1 MKEITEK
8 MSFFKQFEN
17 SIILHKSDE
26 NTFSMIPSK
35 DYFVGN
41 TPHGGYLTAVM
52 QKALSLCMP
61 HQHVINSNTLYL
73 DRTEPEEIIVQVKK
87 IRESRGSSVGKVTL
101 IQDNKSRCMMTG
113 ICSDFNFM
121 KGVSDLETSPSK
133 TFDEDRNLFIS
144 LNFDNN
150 KEDLTPSFIKQTN
163 CKIAKKH
170 AWWLESNKHLCDEAR
185 CAGFISMGDETPDQF
200 VLSFYSDF
208 FPPVVMN
215 KYGPL
220 GWVPTL
226 SLTTNIR
233 QLPTTNELFMDV
245 IAKDLNKGFFE
256 QDCQIWDLNKNL
268 VATSRQLTRI
278 LKSEEKLPHLI

>member
-1 MKEITEK
+1 

-17 SIILHKSDE
+17 SIAIDRSDE
-26 NTFSMIPSK
+26 NLFSMTPSK

-52 QKALSLCMP
+52 QKAISLSMP
-61 HQHVINSNTLYL
+61 HPHLINSNTLYL
-73 DRTEPEEIIVQVKK
+73 DRTEPREISIKVEK
-87 IRESRGSSVGKVTL
+87 IRESRGSSVGQVSL
-101 IQDNKSRCMMTG
+101 IQDDKLRCMMTG
-113 ICSDFNFM
+113 ICSDFHYMN
-121 KGVSDLETSPSK
+121 GVNDLETLPPKIFNNERDS
-133 TFDEDRNLFIS
+133 FIS
-144 LNFDNN
+144 LNFDN
-150 KEDLTPSFIKQTN
+150 KEEGITPSFIKQTQ
-163 CKIAKKH
+163 CDIAIKH
-170 AWWLESNKHLCDEAR
+170 AWWLKNEADLGDEAR
-185 CAGFISMGDETPDQF
+185 CSGFISMGDEIPDQF

-233 QLPTTNELFMDV
+233 QLPTTSELFMDV
-245 IAKDLNKGFFE
+245 KAKDLNKGFFE

>member
-1 MKEITEK
+1 

-17 SIILHKSDE
+17 SIIIDKSDE
-26 NTFSMIPSK
+26 NIFSMTPSK

-52 QKALSLCMP
+52 QKALSLSMP
-61 HQHVINSNTLYL
+61 HPHVINSNTLYL
-73 DRTEPEEIIVQVKK
+73 DRTEPKEISIHVDK
-87 IRESRGSSVGKVTL
+87 IRESRGSSVGRVSL
-101 IQDNKSRCMMTG
+101 IQDEKLRCIMTG
-113 ICSDFNFM
+113 ICSDFNYM
-121 KGVSDLETSPSK
+121 NGVNDLETPPPNIFNEK
-133 TFDEDRNLFIS
+133 RDLFIS
-144 LNFDNN
+144 LNFDN
-150 KEDLTPSFIKQTN
+150 KQEGFTPSFIKQTK
-163 CKIAKKH
+163 CDIAKKH
-170 AWWLESNKHLCDEAR
+170 AWWLKNENELGDEAR
-185 CAGFISMGDETPDQF
+185 CTGFISMGEEIPDQF

-233 QLPTTNELFMDV
+233 QLPTTSELFMDV

>member
-1 MKEITEK
+1 

-17 SIILHKSDE
+17 SIIIDKSDE
-26 NTFSMIPSK
+26 NFFSMTPSK

-52 QKALSLCMP
+52 QKALSLSMSHP
-61 HQHVINSNTLYL
+61 HVINSNTLYL
-73 DRTEPEEIIVQVKK
+73 DRTEPKEISIHVDK
-87 IRESRGSSVGKVTL
+87 IRESRGSSVGRVSL
-101 IQDNKSRCMMTG
+101 IQDEKLRCMMTG
-113 ICSDFNFM
+113 ICSDFNYM
-121 KGVSDLETSPSK
+121 NGVNDLETLPPNIFNEK
-133 TFDEDRNLFIS
+133 RDFFIS
-144 LNFDNN
+144 LNFDN
-150 KEDLTPSFIKQTN
+150 KQEGFTPSFIKQTK
-163 CKIAKKH
+163 CDIAKKH
-170 AWWLESNKHLCDEAR
+170 AWWLKNENDLGGEAR
-185 CAGFISMGDETPDQF
+185 CAGFISMGEEIPDQF

-233 QLPTTNELFMDV
+233 QLPTTSELFMDV

>member
-1 MKEITEK
+1 

-17 SIILHKSDE
+17 SIIIDRSDE
-26 NTFSMIPSK
+26 NIFSVTPSK

-52 QKALSLCMP
+52 QKALSLSMP

-73 DRTEPEEIIVQVKK
+73 DRTEPKEICIQVKK
-87 IRESRGSSVGKVTL
+87 VRESRGSSVGQVSL
-101 IQDNKSRCMMTG
+101 IQDDKLRCMMTG

-121 KGVSDLETSPSK
+121 KGVNDLETLPPKIFNKERDS
-133 TFDEDRNLFIS
+133 FIP
-144 LNFDNN
+144 LNFEN
-150 KEDLTPSFIKQTN
+150 KQEGFTPSFIKQTK
-163 CKIAKKH
+163 CEIAKQH
-170 AWWLESNKHLCDEAR
+170 AWWLKNEDDLGDEAR
-185 CAGFISMGDETPDQF
+185 CAGFISMGEEIPNQF

-233 QLPTTNELFMDV
+233 QLPTTSELFMDV

-256 QDCQIWDLNKNL
+256 QDCQIWDLNQNL

>member
-1 MKEITEK
+1 

-17 SIILHKSDE
+17 SIAIDRSDE
-26 NTFSMIPSK
+26 NLFSMTPSK

-52 QKALSLCMP
+52 QKAISLSMP
-61 HQHVINSNTLYL
+61 HPHLINSNTLYL
-73 DRTEPEEIIVQVKK
+73 DRTEPREISIKVEK
-87 IRESRGSSVGKVTL
+87 IRESRGSSVGQVSL
-101 IQDNKSRCMMTG
+101 IQDDKLRCMMTG
-113 ICSDFNFM
+113 ICSDFHHMN
-121 KGVSDLETSPSK
+121 GVNDLETLPPKIFSNERDS
-133 TFDEDRNLFIS
+133 FIS
-144 LNFDNN
+144 LNFDN
-150 KEDLTPSFIKQTN
+150 KGESITPSFIKQTH
-163 CKIAKKH
+163 CEIAIKH
-170 AWWLESNKHLCDEAR
+170 AWWLKNEADLGDEAR
-185 CAGFISMGDETPDQF
+185 CSGFISMGDEIPDQF

-233 QLPTTNELFMDV
+233 QLPTTSELFMDV

>member
-1 MKEITEK
+1 

-17 SIILHKSDE
+17 SIIIDRSDE
-26 NTFSMIPSK
+26 DIFSMTPSK

-52 QKALSLCMP
+52 QKALSLSMP
-61 HQHVINSNTLYL
+61 HPHVINSNTLYL
-73 DRTEPEEIIVQVKK
+73 DRTEPKEIIIQVDK
-87 IRESRGSSVGKVTL
+87 IRESRGSSVGRVSL
-101 IQDNKSRCMMTG
+101 IQDDKLRCMMTG

-121 KGVSDLETSPSK
+121 NGVNDLETLPPK
-133 TFDEDRNLFIS
+133 IFNEDRGLFIS
-144 LNFDNN
+144 LNFDN
-150 KEDLTPSFIKQTN
+150 KQEGFTPSFIKQTK
-163 CKIAKKH
+163 CEIAKQH
-170 AWWLESNKHLCDEAR
+170 AWWLKNEDELGDEAR
-185 CAGFISMGDETPDQF
+185 CAGFISMGEEIPDQF

-233 QLPTTNELFMDV
+233 QLPSTSELFMDV

-278 LKSEEKLPHLI
+278 LKSEEKLPHLTKQ

>member
-1 MKEITEK
+1 

-17 SIILHKSDE
+17 SIDIDRSDE
-26 NTFSMIPSK
+26 NLFSMTPSK

-52 QKALSLCMP
+52 QKAISLSMP
-61 HQHVINSNTLYL
+61 HPHLINSNTLYL
-73 DRTEPEEIIVQVKK
+73 DRTEPREISIKVEK
-87 IRESRGSSVGKVTL
+87 IRESRGSSVGQGSL
-101 IQDNKSRCMMTG
+101 IQDDKLRCMMTG
-113 ICSDFNFM
+113 ICSDFHYMN
-121 KGVSDLETSPSK
+121 GVNDLETLPPEIFNNERDS
-133 TFDEDRNLFIS
+133 FIS
-144 LNFDNN
+144 LNFDN
-150 KEDLTPSFIKQTN
+150 KEEGITPSFIKQTH
-163 CKIAKKH
+163 CEIAIKH
-170 AWWLESNKHLCDEAR
+170 AWWLKNEGDLGDEAR
-185 CAGFISMGDETPDQF
+185 CSGFISMGDEIPDQF

-233 QLPTTNELFMDV
+233 QLPTTSELFMDV
-245 IAKDLNKGFFE
+245 KAKDLNKGFFE
-256 QDCQIWDLNKNL
+256 QDCHIWDLNKNL

>member
-1 MKEITEK
+1 

-17 SIILHKSDE
+17 SIAIDRSDE
-26 NTFSMIPSK
+26 NLFSMTPSK

-52 QKALSLCMP
+52 QKALSLSMP
-61 HQHVINSNTLYL
+61 HPHVINSNTLYL
-73 DRTEPEEIIVQVKK
+73 DRTEPKEISIHVDK
-87 IRESRGSSVGKVTL
+87 IRESRGSSVGRVSL
-101 IQDNKSRCMMTG
+101 MQDEKLRCMMTG
-113 ICSDFNFM
+113 ICSDFNYM
-121 KGVSDLETSPSK
+121 NGVNDLETPPPNIFNEK
-133 TFDEDRNLFIS
+133 RDLFIS
-144 LNFDNN
+144 LNFDN
-150 KEDLTPSFIKQTN
+150 KQEGFTPSFIKQTK
-163 CKIAKKH
+163 CDIAKKH
-170 AWWLESNKHLCDEAR
+170 AWWLKNENELGDEAR
-185 CAGFISMGDETPDQF
+185 CSGFISMGEEIPDQF

-233 QLPTTNELFMDV
+233 QLPTTSELFMDV

>member
-1 MKEITEK
+1 

-17 SIILHKSDE
+17 SIIIDKSDE
-26 NTFSMIPSK
+26 NIFSMTPSK

-52 QKALSLCMP
+52 QKALSLSMP
-61 HQHVINSNTLYL
+61 HPHVINSNTLYL
-73 DRTEPEEIIVQVKK
+73 DRTEPKEISIHVDK
-87 IRESRGSSVGKVTL
+87 IRESRGSSVGRVSL
-101 IQDNKSRCMMTG
+101 IQDEKLRCMMTG
-113 ICSDFNFM
+113 ICSDFNYM
-121 KGVSDLETSPSK
+121 NGVNDLETLPPKIFNEKRDS
-133 TFDEDRNLFIS
+133 FIS
-144 LNFDNN
+144 LNFDN
-150 KEDLTPSFIKQTN
+150 KQEGFTPSFIKQTK
-163 CKIAKKH
+163 CDIAKQH
-170 AWWLESNKHLCDEAR
+170 AWWLKNENDLGDEAR
-185 CAGFISMGDETPDQF
+185 CSGFISMGEEIPDQF

-233 QLPTTNELFMDV
+233 QLPTTSELFMDV

>member
-1 MKEITEK
+1 

-17 SIILHKSDE
+17 SIDIDRSDE
-26 NTFSMIPSK
+26 NLFSMTPSK

-52 QKALSLCMP
+52 QKAISLSMP
-61 HQHVINSNTLYL
+61 HPHLINSNTLYL
-73 DRTEPEEIIVQVKK
+73 DRTEPREISIKVEK
-87 IRESRGSSVGKVTL
+87 IRESRGSSVGQVSL
-101 IQDNKSRCMMTG
+101 IQDDKLRCMMTG
-113 ICSDFNFM
+113 ICSDFHYMN
-121 KGVSDLETSPSK
+121 GVNDLETHPPKIFNEERDS
-133 TFDEDRNLFIS
+133 FIS
-144 LNFDNN
+144 LNFDN
-150 KEDLTPSFIKQTN
+150 KEEGITPSFIKQTQ
-163 CKIAKKH
+163 CDIAIKH
-170 AWWLESNKHLCDEAR
+170 AWWLKNEVDLGDEAR
-185 CAGFISMGDETPDQF
+185 CSGFISMGDEIPDQF

-233 QLPTTNELFMDV
+233 QLPTTSELFMDV
-245 IAKDLNKGFFE
+245 KAKDLNKGFFE

>member
-1 MKEITEK
+1 

-17 SIILHKSDE
+17 SIIIDKSDE
-26 NTFSMIPSK
+26 NIFSMTPSK

-52 QKALSLCMP
+52 QKALSLSMP
-61 HQHVINSNTLYL
+61 HPHVINSNTLYL
-73 DRTEPEEIIVQVKK
+73 DRTEPKEISIHVDQ
-87 IRESRGSSVGKVTL
+87 IRESRGSSVGQVSI
-101 IQDNKSRCMMTG
+101 IQDEKLRCMMTG
-113 ICSDFNFM
+113 ICSDFNYM
-121 KGVSDLETSPSK
+121 NGVNDLETLPPNIFNEK
-133 TFDEDRNLFIS
+133 RDLFIS
-144 LNFDNN
+144 LNFDN
-150 KEDLTPSFIKQTN
+150 KQEGFTPSFIKQTK
-163 CKIAKKH
+163 CDIAKQH
-170 AWWLESNKHLCDEAR
+170 AWWLKNKNDLGDEAR
-185 CAGFISMGDETPDQF
+185 CAGFISMGEEIPDQF

-233 QLPTTNELFMDV
+233 QLPTTSELFMDV

>member
-1 MKEITEK
+1 

-17 SIILHKSDE
+17 SINIDRSDE
-26 NTFSMIPSK
+26 DLFSMTPSK

-52 QKALSLCMP
+52 QKAISLSMP
-61 HQHVINSNTLYL
+61 HPHLINSNTLYL
-73 DRTEPEEIIVQVKK
+73 DRTEPREISIKVEK
-87 IRESRGSSVGKVTL
+87 IRESRGSSVGQVSL
-101 IQDNKSRCMMTG
+101 IQDDKLRCMMTG
-113 ICSDFNFM
+113 ICSDFHYMN
-121 KGVSDLETSPSK
+121 GVNDLETLPPNIFSEK
-133 TFDEDRNLFIS
+133 RDLFIS
-144 LNFDNN
+144 LNFDN
-150 KEDLTPSFIKQTN
+150 KQEGFTPSFIKQTK
-163 CKIAKKH
+163 CDIAKKH
-170 AWWLESNKHLCDEAR
+170 AWWLKNENDLGDEAR
-185 CAGFISMGDETPDQF
+185 CAGFISMGEEIPDQF

-233 QLPTTNELFMDV
+233 QLPTTSELFMDV
-245 IAKDLNKGFFE
+245 IAKDINKGFFE

>member
-1 MKEITEK
+1 

-17 SIILHKSDE
+17 SIIIDRSDE
-26 NTFSMIPSK
+26 DIFSMTPSK

-52 QKALSLCMP
+52 QKALSLSMP
-61 HQHVINSNTLYL
+61 HPHVINSNTLYL
-73 DRTEPEEIIVQVKK
+73 DRTEPKEIIIQVDK
-87 IRESRGSSVGKVTL
+87 IRESRGSSVGRVSL
-101 IQDNKSRCMMTG
+101 IQDDKLRCMMTG
-113 ICSDFNFM
+113 ICSDFNYM
-121 KGVSDLETSPSK
+121 NGVNDLK
-133 TFDEDRNLFIS
+133 TLPPKIFNEDRGLFIS
-144 LNFDNN
+144 LNFDN
-150 KEDLTPSFIKQTN
+150 KQEGFTPSFIKQTK
-163 CKIAKKH
+163 CEIAKQH
-170 AWWLESNKHLCDEAR
+170 AWWLKNEDELGDEAR
-185 CAGFISMGDETPDQF
+185 CAGFISMGEEIPDQF

-233 QLPTTNELFMDV
+233 QLPSTSELFMDV

-278 LKSEEKLPHLI
+278 LKSEEKLPHLTKQ

>member
-1 MKEITEK
+1 

-17 SIILHKSDE
+17 SIIIDKSDE
-26 NTFSMIPSK
+26 NIFSMTPSK

-52 QKALSLCMP
+52 QKALSLSMP
-61 HQHVINSNTLYL
+61 HPHVINSNTLYL
-73 DRTEPEEIIVQVKK
+73 DRTEPKEINIHVEK
-87 IRESRGSSVGKVTL
+87 IRQSRGSSVGRVSL
-101 IQDNKSRCMMTG
+101 IQDEKLRCMMTG
-113 ICSDFNFM
+113 ICSDFNYM
-121 KGVSDLETSPSK
+121 NGVNDLETLPPNIFNEK
-133 TFDEDRNLFIS
+133 RDLFIS
-144 LNFDNN
+144 LNFDN
-150 KEDLTPSFIKQTN
+150 KQEGFTPSFIKQTK
-163 CKIAKKH
+163 CDIAKKH
-170 AWWLESNKHLCDEAR
+170 AWWLKNENDLGDEAR
-185 CAGFISMGDETPDQF
+185 CAGFISMGEEIPDQF

-233 QLPTTNELFMDV
+233 QLPTTSELFMDV
-245 IAKDLNKGFFE
+245 IAKDINKGFFE

>member
-1 MKEITEK
+1 

-17 SIILHKSDE
+17 SIAIDRSDE
-26 NTFSMIPSK
+26 NLFSMTPSK

-52 QKALSLCMP
+52 QKAISLSMP
-61 HQHVINSNTLYL
+61 HPHLINSNTLYL
-73 DRTEPEEIIVQVKK
+73 DRTEPREISIKVEK
-87 IRESRGSSVGKVTL
+87 IRESRGSSVGQVSL
-101 IQDNKSRCMMTG
+101 IQDDKLRCMMTG
-113 ICSDFNFM
+113 ICSDFHYM
-121 KGVSDLETSPSK
+121 KGVNDLETLPPEIFNNERDS
-133 TFDEDRNLFIS
+133 FIS
-144 LNFDNN
+144 LNFDN
-150 KEDLTPSFIKQTN
+150 KEEGITPSFIKQTH
-163 CKIAKKH
+163 CEIAIKH
-170 AWWLESNKHLCDEAR
+170 AWWLKNEGDLGDEAR
-185 CAGFISMGDETPDQF
+185 CSGFISMGDEIPDQF

-233 QLPTTNELFMDV
+233 QLPTTSELFMDV
-245 IAKDLNKGFFE
+245 KAKDLNKGFFE

-278 LKSEEKLPHLI
+278 LKSEEKLPYLI

>member
-1 MKEITEK
+1 

-17 SIILHKSDE
+17 SIAIDRSDE
-26 NTFSMIPSK
+26 NLFSMTPSK

-52 QKALSLCMP
+52 QKAISLSMP
-61 HQHVINSNTLYL
+61 HPHLINSNTLYL
-73 DRTEPEEIIVQVKK
+73 DRTEPREISIKVEK
-87 IRESRGSSVGKVTL
+87 IRESRGSSVGQVSL
-101 IQDNKSRCMMTG
+101 IQDDKLRCMMTG
-113 ICSDFNFM
+113 ICSDFHYM
-121 KGVSDLETSPSK
+121 KGVNDLETLPPEIFNNERDS
-133 TFDEDRNLFIS
+133 FIS
-144 LNFDNN
+144 LNFDN
-150 KEDLTPSFIKQTN
+150 KEEGITPSFIKQTH
-163 CKIAKKH
+163 CGIAIKH
-170 AWWLESNKHLCDEAR
+170 AWWLKNEGDLGDEAR
-185 CAGFISMGDETPDQF
+185 CSGFISMGDEIPDQF

-233 QLPTTNELFMDV
+233 QLPTTSELFMDV
-245 IAKDLNKGFFE
+245 KAKDLNKGFFE

-278 LKSEEKLPHLI
+278 LKSEEKLPYLI

>member
-1 MKEITEK
+1 
-8 MSFFKQFEN
+8 MSFFKQFEK
-17 SIILHKSDE
+17 SIIIDRSDE
-26 NTFSMIPSK
+26 DIFSMTPSK

-52 QKALSLCMP
+52 QKALSLSMP
-61 HQHVINSNTLYL
+61 HPHVINSNTLYL
-73 DRTEPEEIIVQVKK
+73 DRTEPKEIIIQVDK
-87 IRESRGSSVGKVTL
+87 IRESRGSSVGRVSL
-101 IQDNKSRCMMTG
+101 IQDDKLRCMMTG
-113 ICSDFNFM
+113 ICSDFNYM
-121 KGVSDLETSPSK
+121 NGVNDLETLPPK
-133 TFDEDRNLFIS
+133 IFNEDRGLFIS
-144 LNFDNN
+144 LNFDN
-150 KEDLTPSFIKQTN
+150 KQEGFTPSFIKQTK
-163 CKIAKKH
+163 CEIAKQH
-170 AWWLESNKHLCDEAR
+170 AWWLKNEDELGDEAR
-185 CAGFISMGDETPDQF
+185 CAGFISMGEEIPDQF

-233 QLPTTNELFMDV
+233 QLPSTSELFMDV

-278 LKSEEKLPHLI
+278 LKSEEKLPHLTKQ

>member
-1 MKEITEK
+1 

-17 SIILHKSDE
+17 SIIIDRSDE
-26 NTFSMIPSK
+26 DIFSMTPSK

-52 QKALSLCMP
+52 QKALSLSMP
-61 HQHVINSNTLYL
+61 HPHVINSNTLYL
-73 DRTEPEEIIVQVKK
+73 DRTEPKEIIIQVDK
-87 IRESRGSSVGKVTL
+87 IRESRGSSVGRVSL
-101 IQDNKSRCMMTG
+101 IQDDKLRCMMTG
-113 ICSDFNFM
+113 ICSDFNYM
-121 KGVSDLETSPSK
+121 NGVNDLETLPPK
-133 TFDEDRNLFIS
+133 IFNEDRGLFIP
-144 LNFDNN
+144 LNFDN
-150 KEDLTPSFIKQTN
+150 KQEGFTPSFIKQTK
-163 CKIAKKH
+163 CEIAKQH
-170 AWWLESNKHLCDEAR
+170 AWWLKNEDELGDEAR
-185 CAGFISMGDETPDQF
+185 CAGFISMGEEIPNQF

-233 QLPTTNELFMDV
+233 QLPSTSELFMDV

>member
-1 MKEITEK
+1 

-17 SIILHKSDE
+17 SIIIDTSDE
-26 NTFSMIPSK
+26 DIFSMTPSK

-52 QKALSLCMP
+52 QKALSLSMP
-61 HQHVINSNTLYL
+61 HPHVINSNTLYL
-73 DRTEPEEIIVQVKK
+73 DRTEPKEIIIKVDK
-87 IRESRGSSVGKVTL
+87 IRESRGSSVGRVSL
-101 IQDNKSRCMMTG
+101 LQDNKLRCMMTG
-113 ICSDFNFM
+113 ICSDFNYM
-121 KGVSDLETSPSK
+121 NGVNDLETLPPK
-133 TFDEDRNLFIS
+133 IFNEDRGLFIS
-144 LNFDNN
+144 LNFDN
-150 KEDLTPSFIKQTN
+150 KQEGFTPSFIKQTK
-163 CKIAKKH
+163 CEIAKQH
-170 AWWLESNKHLCDEAR
+170 AWWLKNEDELGDEAR
-185 CAGFISMGDETPDQF
+185 CAGFISMGEEIPDQF

-233 QLPTTNELFMDV
+233 QLPSTSELFMDV

-278 LKSEEKLPHLI
+278 LKSEEKLPHLTKQ

>member
-1 MKEITEK
+1 

-17 SIILHKSDE
+17 SIIIDKSDE
-26 NTFSMIPSK
+26 NIFSMTPSR

-52 QKALSLCMP
+52 QKALSLSMP
-61 HQHVINSNTLYL
+61 HPHVINSNTLYL
-73 DRTEPEEIIVQVKK
+73 DRTEPKEISIHVDK
-87 IRESRGSSVGKVTL
+87 IRESRGSSVGRVSL
-101 IQDNKSRCMMTG
+101 IQDEKLRCMMTG
-113 ICSDFNFM
+113 ICSDFNYM
-121 KGVSDLETSPSK
+121 NGVNDLETLPPNIFNEK
-133 TFDEDRNLFIS
+133 RDLFIS
-144 LNFDNN
+144 LNFDN
-150 KEDLTPSFIKQTN
+150 KQEGFTPSFIKQTK
-163 CKIAKKH
+163 CDIAKKH
-170 AWWLESNKHLCDEAR
+170 AWWLKNENDLGDEAR
-185 CAGFISMGDETPDQF
+185 CAGFISMGEEIPDQF

-233 QLPTTNELFMDV
+233 QLPTTSELFMDV

>member
-1 MKEITEK
+1 

-17 SIILHKSDE
+17 SIDIDRSDE
-26 NTFSMIPSK
+26 NLFSMTPSK

-52 QKALSLCMP
+52 QKAISLSMP
-61 HQHVINSNTLYL
+61 HPHLINSNTLYL
-73 DRTEPEEIIVQVKK
+73 DRTEPREISIRVEK
-87 IRESRGSSVGKVTL
+87 IRESRGSSVGQVSL
-101 IQDNKSRCMMTG
+101 IQDDKLRCMMTG
-113 ICSDFNFM
+113 ICSDFHYMN
-121 KGVSDLETSPSK
+121 GVNDLETLPPKIFNEERDS
-133 TFDEDRNLFIS
+133 FIS
-144 LNFDNN
+144 LNFDN
-150 KEDLTPSFIKQTN
+150 KEEGITPSFIKQTH
-163 CKIAKKH
+163 CEIAIKH
-170 AWWLESNKHLCDEAR
+170 AWWLKNEADLGDEAR
-185 CAGFISMGDETPDQF
+185 CSGFISMGDEIPDQF

-233 QLPTTNELFMDV
+233 QLPTTSELFMDV
-245 IAKDLNKGFFE
+245 KAKDLNKGFFE

>member
-1 MKEITEK
+1 
-8 MSFFKQFEN
+8 MSFFTQFEN
-17 SIILHKSDE
+17 SIIIDKSDE
-26 NTFSMIPSK
+26 NIFSMTPSK
-35 DYFVGN
+35 NYFVGN

-52 QKALSLCMP
+52 QKALSLSMP
-61 HQHVINSNTLYL
+61 HPHVINSNTLYL
-73 DRTEPEEIIVQVKK
+73 DRTEPKEISIHVDK
-87 IRESRGSSVGKVTL
+87 IRESRGSSVGRVSL
-101 IQDNKSRCMMTG
+101 IQDEKLRCMMTG
-113 ICSDFNFM
+113 ICSNFNYM
-121 KGVSDLETSPSK
+121 NGVNDLQTIPPKIFNEK
-133 TFDEDRNLFIS
+133 RDLFIP
-144 LNFDNN
+144 LNFDN
-150 KEDLTPSFIKQTN
+150 KQEGFTPSFIKQTK
-163 CKIAKKH
+163 CDIAKQH
-170 AWWLESNKHLCDEAR
+170 AWWLKNENDLGDEAR
-185 CAGFISMGDETPDQF
+185 CAGFISMGEEIPDQF

-233 QLPTTNELFMDV
+233 QLPTTSELFMDV

>member
-1 MKEITEK
+1 

-17 SIILHKSDE
+17 SIIIDKSDE
-26 NTFSMIPSK
+26 NIFSMTPSK

-52 QKALSLCMP
+52 QKALSLSMP
-61 HQHVINSNTLYL
+61 HPHVINSNTLYL
-73 DRTEPEEIIVQVKK
+73 DRTEPKEIAIHVDK
-87 IRESRGSSVGKVTL
+87 IRESRGSSVGRVSL
-101 IQDNKSRCMMTG
+101 IQDEKLRCMMTG
-113 ICSDFNFM
+113 ICSDFNYM
-121 KGVSDLETSPSK
+121 NGVNDLETLPPNIFNEK
-133 TFDEDRNLFIS
+133 RDFFIS
-144 LNFDNN
+144 LNFDN
-150 KEDLTPSFIKQTN
+150 KQEGFTPSFIKQTK
-163 CKIAKKH
+163 CDIAKKH
-170 AWWLESNKHLCDEAR
+170 AWWLKNENDLGDEAR
-185 CAGFISMGDETPDQF
+185 CAGFISMGEEIPDQF

-233 QLPTTNELFMDV
+233 QLPTTSELFMDV
-245 IAKDLNKGFFE
+245 IAKDINKGFFE

>member
-1 MKEITEK
+1 

-17 SIILHKSDE
+17 SIIIDKSDE
-26 NTFSMIPSK
+26 NIFSMTPSK

-52 QKALSLCMP
+52 QKALSLSMP
-61 HQHVINSNTLYL
+61 HPHVINSNTLYL
-73 DRTEPEEIIVQVKK
+73 DRTEPKEISIHVDQ
-87 IRESRGSSVGKVTL
+87 IRESRGSSVGRVSL
-101 IQDNKSRCMMTG
+101 IQDEKIRCMMTG
-113 ICSDFNFM
+113 ICSDFNYM
-121 KGVSDLETSPSK
+121 NGVNDLETLPPNIFNEK
-133 TFDEDRNLFIS
+133 RDFFIS
-144 LNFDNN
+144 LNFDN
-150 KEDLTPSFIKQTN
+150 KQEGFTPSFIKQTK
-163 CKIAKKH
+163 CDIAKKH
-170 AWWLESNKHLCDEAR
+170 AWWLKNGNDLGDEAR
-185 CAGFISMGDETPDQF
+185 CAGFISMGEEIPDQF

-233 QLPTTNELFMDV
+233 QLPTTSELFMDV

>member
-1 MKEITEK
+1 

-17 SIILHKSDE
+17 SIIIDRSDE
-26 NTFSMIPSK
+26 DIFSMTPSK

-52 QKALSLCMP
+52 QKALSLSMP
-61 HQHVINSNTLYL
+61 HPHVINSNTLYL
-73 DRTEPEEIIVQVKK
+73 DRTEPKEIIIQVDK
-87 IRESRGSSVGKVTL
+87 IRESRGSSVGRVSL
-101 IQDNKSRCMMTG
+101 IQDDKLRCMMTG
-113 ICSDFNFM
+113 ICSDFNYM
-121 KGVSDLETSPSK
+121 NGVNDLETLPPK
-133 TFDEDRNLFIS
+133 IFNEDRGLFIP
-144 LNFDNN
+144 LNFDN
-150 KEDLTPSFIKQTN
+150 KQEGFTPSFIKQTK
-163 CKIAKKH
+163 CEIAKQH
-170 AWWLESNKHLCDEAR
+170 AWWLKNEDELGDEAR
-185 CAGFISMGDETPDQF
+185 CAGFISMGEEIPDQF

-233 QLPTTNELFMDV
+233 QLPSTSELFMDV

-278 LKSEEKLPHLI
+278 LKSEEKLPHLTKQ

>member
-1 MKEITEK
+1 

-17 SIILHKSDE
+17 SIIIDKSDE
-26 NTFSMIPSK
+26 NIFSMTPSK

-52 QKALSLCMP
+52 QKALSLSMP
-61 HQHVINSNTLYL
+61 HPHVINSNTLYL
-73 DRTEPEEIIVQVKK
+73 DRTEPKEISIHVDK
-87 IRESRGSSVGKVTL
+87 IRESRGSSVGRVSL
-101 IQDNKSRCMMTG
+101 IQDEKLRCMMTG
-113 ICSDFNFM
+113 ICSDFNYM
-121 KGVSDLETSPSK
+121 NGVNDLETPPPNIFNEK
-133 TFDEDRNLFIS
+133 RDLFIS
-144 LNFDNN
+144 LNFDN
-150 KEDLTPSFIKQTN
+150 KQEGFTPNFIKQTK
-163 CKIAKKH
+163 CDIAKKH
-170 AWWLESNKHLCDEAR
+170 AWWLKNENDLGDEAR
-185 CAGFISMGDETPDQF
+185 CAGFISMGEEIPDQF

-233 QLPTTNELFMDV
+233 QLPTTSELFMDV
-245 IAKDLNKGFFE
+245 IAKDLNKGYFE

>member
-1 MKEITEK
+1 MKEISKK

-17 SIILHKSDE
+17 SIIIDRSDE
-26 NTFSMIPSK
+26 NIFSMTPSK

-52 QKALSLCMP
+52 QKALSLSMP

-73 DRTEPEEIIVQVKK
+73 DRTEPKEICIQVKK
-87 IRESRGSSVGKVTL
+87 VRESRGSSVGQVSL
-101 IQDNKSRCMMTG
+101 IQDDKLRCMMTG

-121 KGVSDLETSPSK
+121 KGVNDLETLPPKIFNKERDS
-133 TFDEDRNLFIS
+133 FIL
-144 LNFDNN
+144 LNFEN
-150 KEDLTPSFIKQTN
+150 KQEGFTPSFIKQTK
-163 CKIAKKH
+163 CEIAKQH
-170 AWWLESNKHLCDEAR
+170 AWWLKNEDDLGDEAR
-185 CAGFISMGDETPDQF
+185 CAGFISMGEEIPNQF

-233 QLPTTNELFMDV
+233 QLPTTSELFMDV

-256 QDCQIWDLNKNL
+256 QDCQIWDLNQNL

>member
-1 MKEITEK
+1 

-17 SIILHKSDE
+17 SIAIDRSDE
-26 NTFSMIPSK
+26 NLFSMTPSK

-52 QKALSLCMP
+52 QKAISLSMP
-61 HQHVINSNTLYL
+61 HPHLINSNTLYL
-73 DRTEPEEIIVQVKK
+73 DRTEPREISIKVEK
-87 IRESRGSSVGKVTL
+87 IRESRGSSVGQVSL
-101 IQDNKSRCMMTG
+101 IQDDKLRCMMTG
-113 ICSDFNFM
+113 ICSDFHYMN
-121 KGVSDLETSPSK
+121 GVNDLETLPPEIFNNERDS
-133 TFDEDRNLFIS
+133 FIS
-144 LNFDNN
+144 LNFDN
-150 KEDLTPSFIKQTN
+150 KEEGITPSFIRQTH
-163 CKIAKKH
+163 CEIAIKH
-170 AWWLESNKHLCDEAR
+170 AWWLKNEGDLGDEAR
-185 CAGFISMGDETPDQF
+185 CSGFISMGDEIPDQF

-233 QLPTTNELFMDV
+233 QLPTTSELFMDV
-245 IAKDLNKGFFE
+245 KAKDLNKGFFE

-278 LKSEEKLPHLI
+278 LKSEEKLPYLI

>member
-1 MKEITEK
+1 

-17 SIILHKSDE
+17 SIIIDKSEE
-26 NTFSMIPSK
+26 NIFSMTPSK

-52 QKALSLCMP
+52 QKALSLSMP
-61 HQHVINSNTLYL
+61 HPHVINSNTLYL
-73 DRTEPEEIIVQVKK
+73 DRTEPKEIAIHVDK
-87 IRESRGSSVGKVTL
+87 IRESRGSSVGRVSL
-101 IQDNKSRCMMTG
+101 IQDEKLRCMMTG
-113 ICSDFNFM
+113 ICSDFNYM
-121 KGVSDLETSPSK
+121 NGVNDLETLPPNIFNEK
-133 TFDEDRNLFIS
+133 RDFFIS
-144 LNFDNN
+144 LNFDN
-150 KEDLTPSFIKQTN
+150 KQEGFTPSFIKQTK
-163 CKIAKKH
+163 CDIAKKH
-170 AWWLESNKHLCDEAR
+170 AWWLKNENDLGDEAR
-185 CAGFISMGDETPDQF
+185 CAGFISMGEEIPDQF

-233 QLPTTNELFMDV
+233 QLPTTSELFMDV
-245 IAKDLNKGFFE
+245 IAKDINKGFFE

>member
-1 MKEITEK
+1 

-17 SIILHKSDE
+17 SIAIDRLDE
-26 NTFSMIPSK
+26 NLFSMTPSK

-52 QKALSLCMP
+52 QKAISLSMP
-61 HQHVINSNTLYL
+61 HPHLINSNTLYL
-73 DRTEPEEIIVQVKK
+73 DRTEPREISIKVEK
-87 IRESRGSSVGKVTL
+87 IRESRGSSVGQVSL
-101 IQDNKSRCMMTG
+101 IQDDKLRCMMTG
-113 ICSDFNFM
+113 ICSDFHYMN
-121 KGVSDLETSPSK
+121 GVNDLETHPPKIFNEERDS
-133 TFDEDRNLFIS
+133 FIS
-144 LNFDNN
+144 LNFDN
-150 KEDLTPSFIKQTN
+150 KEEDITPSFIKQTQ
-163 CKIAKKH
+163 CDIAIKH
-170 AWWLESNKHLCDEAR
+170 AWWLKNEADLGDEAR
-185 CAGFISMGDETPDQF
+185 CSGFISMGDEIPDQF

-233 QLPTTNELFMDV
+233 QLPTTSELFMDV
-245 IAKDLNKGFFE
+245 KAKDLNKGFFE

>member
-1 MKEITEK
+1 

-17 SIILHKSDE
+17 SIIIDKSDE
-26 NTFSMIPSK
+26 NIFSMTPSK

-52 QKALSLCMP
+52 QKALSLSMP
-61 HQHVINSNTLYL
+61 HPHVINSNTLYL
-73 DRTEPEEIIVQVKK
+73 DRTEPKEITIHVDK
-87 IRESRGSSVGKVTL
+87 IRESRGSSVGRVSL
-101 IQDNKSRCMMTG
+101 MQDEKLRCMMTG
-113 ICSDFNFM
+113 ICSDFNYM
-121 KGVSDLETSPSK
+121 NGVNDLETLPPNIFNEK
-133 TFDEDRNLFIS
+133 RDLFIS
-144 LNFDNN
+144 LNFDN
-150 KEDLTPSFIKQTN
+150 KQEGFTPSFIKQTK
-163 CKIAKKH
+163 CDIAKQH
-170 AWWLESNKHLCDEAR
+170 AWWLKNENDLGDEAR
-185 CAGFISMGDETPDQF
+185 CAGFISMGEEIPDQF

-233 QLPTTNELFMDV
+233 QVPTTSELFMDV

>member
-1 MKEITEK
+1 

-17 SIILHKSDE
+17 SIIIDKSDE
-26 NTFSMIPSK
+26 NIFSMTPSK

-52 QKALSLCMP
+52 QKAISLSMP
-61 HQHVINSNTLYL
+61 HPHVINSNTLYL
-73 DRTEPEEIIVQVKK
+73 DRTEPREISIRVEK
-87 IRESRGSSVGKVTL
+87 IRESRGSSVGQVSL
-101 IQDNKSRCMMTG
+101 IQDDKLRCMMTG
-113 ICSDFNFM
+113 ICSDFHYMN
-121 KGVSDLETSPSK
+121 GVNDLETHPPKIFSEERDS
-133 TFDEDRNLFIS
+133 FIS
-144 LNFDNN
+144 LNFDNR
-150 KEDLTPSFIKQTN
+150 EEGITPSFIKQTQ
-163 CKIAKKH
+163 CDIAIKH
-170 AWWLESNKHLCDEAR
+170 AWWLKNEADLGDEAR
-185 CAGFISMGDETPDQF
+185 CSGFISMGDEIPDQF

-233 QLPTTNELFMDV
+233 QLPTTSELFMDV
-245 IAKDLNKGFFE
+245 KAKDLNKGFFE

>member
-1 MKEITEK
+1 

-17 SIILHKSDE
+17 SIIIDKSDE
-26 NTFSMIPSK
+26 NIFSMTPSK

-52 QKALSLCMP
+52 QKALSLSMP
-61 HQHVINSNTLYL
+61 HPHVINSNTLYL
-73 DRTEPEEIIVQVKK
+73 DRTEPKEITIHVDK
-87 IRESRGSSVGKVTL
+87 IRESRGSSVGRVSL
-101 IQDNKSRCMMTG
+101 IQDEKLRCMMTG
-113 ICSDFNFM
+113 ICSDFNYM
-121 KGVSDLETSPSK
+121 NGVNDLETLPPK
-133 TFDEDRNLFIS
+133 IFNEKRDLFIS
-144 LNFDNN
+144 LNFDN
-150 KEDLTPSFIKQTN
+150 KEEGFTPSFIKQTK
-163 CKIAKKH
+163 CDIAKQH
-170 AWWLESNKHLCDEAR
+170 AWWLKNENDLLDEAR
-185 CAGFISMGDETPDQF
+185 CAGFISMGEEIPDQF

-233 QLPTTNELFMDV
+233 QLPTTSELFMDV

-278 LKSEEKLPHLI
+278 LKSEEKLPYLI

>member
-1 MKEITEK
+1 

-17 SIILHKSDE
+17 SIIIDKSDE
-26 NTFSMIPSK
+26 NIFSMTPSK

-52 QKALSLCMP
+52 QKALSLSMP
-61 HQHVINSNTLYL
+61 HPHVINSNTLYL
-73 DRTEPEEIIVQVKK
+73 DRTEPKEISIHVDQ
-87 IRESRGSSVGKVTL
+87 IRESRGSSVGRVSL
-101 IQDNKSRCMMTG
+101 IQDEKLRCMMTG
-113 ICSDFNFM
+113 ICSDFNYM
-121 KGVSDLETSPSK
+121 NGVNDLETLPPNIFNEK
-133 TFDEDRNLFIS
+133 RDLFIS
-144 LNFDNN
+144 LNFDN
-150 KEDLTPSFIKQTN
+150 KQEGFTPSFIKQTK
-163 CKIAKKH
+163 CDIARKH
-170 AWWLESNKHLCDEAR
+170 AWWLKNENDLGDEAR
-185 CAGFISMGDETPDQF
+185 CAGFISMGEEIPDQF

-233 QLPTTNELFMDV
+233 QLPTTSELFMDV

>member
-1 MKEITEK
+1 

-17 SIILHKSDE
+17 SIAIDRSDE
-26 NTFSMIPSK
+26 NLFSMTPSK

-52 QKALSLCMP
+52 QKAISLSMP
-61 HQHVINSNTLYL
+61 HPHLINSNTLYL
-73 DRTEPEEIIVQVKK
+73 DRTEPREISIKVEK
-87 IRESRGSSVGKVTL
+87 IRESRGSSVGQVSL
-101 IQDNKSRCMMTG
+101 IQDNKLRCMMTG
-113 ICSDFNFM
+113 ICSDFHYMN
-121 KGVSDLETSPSK
+121 GVNDLETHPPKIFNEERDS
-133 TFDEDRNLFIS
+133 FVS
-144 LNFDNN
+144 LNFDN
-150 KEDLTPSFIKQTN
+150 KEEGITPSFIKQTQ
-163 CKIAKKH
+163 CEIAIKH
-170 AWWLESNKHLCDEAR
+170 AWWLKNEADLGDEAR
-185 CAGFISMGDETPDQF
+185 CSGFISMGDEIPDQF

-233 QLPTTNELFMDV
+233 QLPTTSELFMDV

>member
-1 MKEITEK
+1 
-8 MSFFKQFEN
+8 MSFFKQFED
-17 SIILHKSDE
+17 SIIIDKSDE
-26 NTFSMIPSK
+26 NIFSMTPSK

-52 QKALSLCMP
+52 QKALSLSMP
-61 HQHVINSNTLYL
+61 HPHVINSNTLYL
-73 DRTEPEEIIVQVKK
+73 DRTEPKEIIIQVDK
-87 IRESRGSSVGKVTL
+87 IRESKGSSVGRVSL
-101 IQDNKSRCMMTG
+101 IQDDKLRCMMTG
-113 ICSDFNFM
+113 ICSDFNYM
-121 KGVSDLETSPSK
+121 KGVNDLETLPPK
-133 TFDEDRNLFIS
+133 IFNKDRDLFVS
-144 LNFDNN
+144 LNFDNMQ
-150 KEDLTPSFIKQTN
+150 EGFTPSFIKQTK
-163 CKIAKKH
+163 CEIAKQH
-170 AWWLESNKHLCDEAR
+170 AWWLKNEDDLGEEAR
-185 CAGFISMGDETPDQF
+185 CSGFISMGEEIPDQF

-233 QLPTTNELFMDV
+233 QLPTTSELFMDV

>member
-1 MKEITEK
+1 

-17 SIILHKSDE
+17 SIIIDKSDE
-26 NTFSMIPSK
+26 NIFSMTPSK

-52 QKALSLCMP
+52 QKALSLSMP
-61 HQHVINSNTLYL
+61 HPHVINSNTLYL
-73 DRTEPEEIIVQVKK
+73 DRTEPKEISIHVDK
-87 IRESRGSSVGKVTL
+87 IRESRGSSVGRVSL
-101 IQDNKSRCMMTG
+101 IQDEKLRCMMTG
-113 ICSDFNFM
+113 ICSDFNYM
-121 KGVSDLETSPSK
+121 NGVNDLETPPPNIFNEK
-133 TFDEDRNLFIS
+133 RDFFIS
-144 LNFDNN
+144 LNFDN
-150 KEDLTPSFIKQTN
+150 KQEGFTPSFIKQTK
-163 CKIAKKH
+163 CDIAKKH
-170 AWWLESNKHLCDEAR
+170 AWWLKNENELGDEAR
-185 CAGFISMGDETPDQF
+185 CTGFISMGEEIPDQF

-233 QLPTTNELFMDV
+233 QLPTTSELFMDV
-245 IAKDLNKGFFE
+245 IAKDLNKGYFE

>member
-1 MKEITEK
+1 

-17 SIILHKSDE
+17 SITIDKSDE
-26 NTFSMIPSK
+26 NIFSMTPSK

-52 QKALSLCMP
+52 QKALSLSMP
-61 HQHVINSNTLYL
+61 HPHVINSNTLYL
-73 DRTEPEEIIVQVKK
+73 DRTEPKEIAIHVDK
-87 IRESRGSSVGKVTL
+87 IRESRGSSVGRVSL
-101 IQDNKSRCMMTG
+101 IQDEKLRCMMTG
-113 ICSDFNFM
+113 ICSDFNYM
-121 KGVSDLETSPSK
+121 NGVNDLETLPPNIFNEK
-133 TFDEDRNLFIS
+133 RDFFIS
-144 LNFDNN
+144 LNFDN
-150 KEDLTPSFIKQTN
+150 KQEGFTPSFIKQTK
-163 CKIAKKH
+163 CDIAKKH
-170 AWWLESNKHLCDEAR
+170 AWWLKNENDLGDEAR
-185 CAGFISMGDETPDQF
+185 CAGFISMGEEIPDQF

-233 QLPTTNELFMDV
+233 QLPTTSELFMDV

>member
-1 MKEITEK
+1 

-17 SIILHKSDE
+17 SIIIDRSDE
-26 NTFSMIPSK
+26 DIFSMTPSK

-52 QKALSLCMP
+52 QKALSLSMP
-61 HQHVINSNTLYL
+61 HPHVINSNTLYL
-73 DRTEPEEIIVQVKK
+73 DRTEPKEIIIQVDK
-87 IRESRGSSVGKVTL
+87 IRESRGSSVGRVSL
-101 IQDNKSRCMMTG
+101 IQDDKLRCMMTG
-113 ICSDFNFM
+113 ICSDFNYM
-121 KGVSDLETSPSK
+121 NGVNDLETLPPK
-133 TFDEDRNLFIS
+133 IFNEDRGLFIS
-144 LNFDNN
+144 LNFDN
-150 KEDLTPSFIKQTN
+150 KQEGFTPSFIKQTK
-163 CKIAKKH
+163 CEIAKQH
-170 AWWLESNKHLCDEAR
+170 AWWLKNEDELGDEAR
-185 CAGFISMGDETPDQF
+185 CAGFISMGEEIPDQF

-233 QLPTTNELFMDV
+233 QLPSTSELFMDV